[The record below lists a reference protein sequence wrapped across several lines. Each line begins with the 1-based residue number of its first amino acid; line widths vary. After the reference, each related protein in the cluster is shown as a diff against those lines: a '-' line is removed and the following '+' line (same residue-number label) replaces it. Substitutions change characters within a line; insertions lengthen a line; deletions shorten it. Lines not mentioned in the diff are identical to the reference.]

1 MYYRIQWHHSF
12 RKRDGNKERE
22 RERKKKGGNMKKLK
36 QWNESRMKGAI
47 AEYKELV
54 EAVPRVAPILIEW
67 RT

>member
-1 MYYRIQWHHSF
+1 MAPQLQE
-12 RKRDGNKERE
+12 KRWQQKERE
-22 RERKKKGGNMKKLK
+22 RERKENGRNRKKLK

>member
-12 RKRDGNKERE
+12 RKRDDNKERE
-22 RERKKKGGNMKKLK
+22 RKKGGNMKKLK